1 MKHYLIL
8 LALCL
13 LTSTLLAQQD
23 FCGGWEKGY
32 AAGMETLNK
41 RVFITPICPIA
52 PINGD
57 TYEQGYAAGF
67 EKATGKAATPLTTP
81 TNRKN
86 SFCEGWEQ
94 GYTTAMNAAN
104 KTAFITPICPVP
116 PINEDSYDNGYLQG
130 YQKAQKKLGN
140 SSTNPDWLPIQEGGS
155 YCEGW
160 ERGYQFGLQLW
171 ANQNN
176 QRKPRRLTP
185 TCPIAPIRDHTYRAA
200 FERGKK
206 RALEDMR

>member
-23 FCGGWEKGY
+23 FCGGWKKGY
-32 AAGMETLNK
+32 AAGMESLQK
-41 RVFITPICPIA
+41 RTFITPICPIA

-67 EKATGKAATPLTTP
+67 KKATGRKTAPIPSPQTSKA
-81 TNRKN
+81 
-86 SFCEGWEQ
+86 SFCEGWEK
-94 GYTTAMNAAN
+94 GYTVAMNAAN

-116 PINEDSYDNGYLQG
+116 PIHEDSYDNGYLQG
-130 YQKAQKKLGN
+130 YQKAQQKLGN
-140 SSTNPDWLPIQEGGS
+140 SSTNQDWLPIQEGGS

-171 ANQNN
+171 AEQQNR
-176 QRKPRRLTP
+176 RKPLKITP
-185 TCPIAPIRDHTYRAA
+185 LCPIAPIRANTYRAA
-200 FERGKK
+200 FERGKE
-206 RALEDMR
+206 RALKDME